1 MRLEIPMEQKLFKN
15 VYPREKYLQK
25 IRPFLNTD
33 IIKVITGIRRCGKS
47 FILRAIINELLS
59 SGIDPEQI
67 IYIPLDRR
75 GFKHISTPEQ
85 LEEKIDS
92 MIQNEDFNYLF
103 IDEVQN
109 VKGFESVVHAY
120 QEEGYSVFL
129 TGSNSYLLSDE
140 ITTKLTGRYLSFETF
155 PLDFDEYLKM
165 KKFFHRS
172 ILPDM
177 RGEFDEY
184 ILNGGFPKALEFPN
198 LSDRQ
203 FYTREIIQEIFEKD
217 VKTRKRI
224 SNPALYERIQSFL
237 INNYASP
244 FSLSNLIS
252 TLESEGIKTKPETVQ
267 KYIDSIKKAKIVY
280 ECNRFDLKSRKSLR
294 REKKYY
300 LADLSLYFAT
310 NVDNRLSYGPSLEN
324 IVFLY
329 FLSNNY
335 QVSVGKI
342 GNLECDFIVRDP
354 NQNYAY
360 IQVTY
365 SLQAGDEKNTMQLQE
380 REYRPFRNIRD
391 GYPRYIISLDS
402 FRDRKEGVNHINA
415 IDLFLGKEKI

>member
-1 MRLEIPMEQKLFKN
+1 MEQKLFDH
-15 VYPREKYLQK
+15 VYPREKYLQR
-25 IRPFLNTD
+25 IRPFYNSD

-47 FILRAIINELLS
+47 FLMRAIINELLL
-59 SGIDPEQI
+59 SGIDPAQI
-67 IYIPLDRR
+67 IYVPLDRR

-92 MIQNEDFNYLF
+92 MIEREDFNYLI

-165 KKFFHRS
+165 KEFFHQS
-172 ILPDM
+172 ISADM
-177 RGEFDEY
+177 RIEFDEF

-198 LSDRQ
+198 VSDRQ
-203 FYTREIIQEIFEKD
+203 FYTREIIHEIFEKD
-217 VKTRKRI
+217 VKSRRRV
-224 SNPALYERIQSFL
+224 SNPALFERIQSFL

-244 FSLSNLIS
+244 FSLGNLID
-252 TLESEGIKTKPETVQ
+252 TLEKEGIKTKPQTVQ
-267 KYIDSIKKAKIVY
+267 KYINYLKEAKIIY
-280 ECNRFDLKSRKSLR
+280 ECNRFDLKSKRALR
-294 REKKYY
+294 RDQKYY
-300 LADLSLYFAT
+300 LADLSLYFAA

-324 IVFLY
+324 IVYIYL
-329 FLSNNY
+329 LSNNY
-335 QVSVGKI
+335 QVSIGKI
-342 GNLECDFIVRDP
+342 GELECDFIVR
-354 NQNYAY
+354 NIEQQYAY
-360 IQVTY
+360 IQVVY
-365 SLQAGDEKNTMQLQE
+365 SLQAGDEKHTAQLQE
-380 REYRPFRNIRD
+380 REYRPFRKIRD
-391 GYPRYIISLDS
+391 GYPRYIISLDN
-402 FRDRKEGVNHINA
+402 FCDQREGVHHINA

>member
-1 MRLEIPMEQKLFKN
+1 MEQKLFDH
-15 VYPREKYLQK
+15 VYPREKYLQR
-25 IRPFLNTD
+25 IRPFYNSD

-47 FILRAIINELLS
+47 FLMRAIINELLL
-59 SGIDPEQI
+59 SGIDPAQI
-67 IYIPLDRR
+67 IYVPLDRR

-92 MIQNEDFNYLF
+92 MIEREDFNYLI

-165 KKFFHRS
+165 KEFFHQS
-172 ILPDM
+172 ISADM
-177 RGEFDEY
+177 RIEFDEF

-198 LSDRQ
+198 VSDRQ
-203 FYTREIIQEIFEKD
+203 FYTREIIHEIFEKD
-217 VKTRKRI
+217 VKSRRRV
-224 SNPALYERIQSFL
+224 SNPALFERIQSFL

-244 FSLSNLIS
+244 FSLGNLID
-252 TLESEGIKTKPETVQ
+252 TLEKEGIKTKPQTVQ
-267 KYIDSIKKAKIVY
+267 KYINYLKEAKIIY
-280 ECNRFDLKSRKSLR
+280 ECNRFELKSKRALR
-294 REKKYY
+294 RDQKYY
-300 LADLSLYFAT
+300 LADLSLYFAA

-324 IVFLY
+324 IVYIYL
-329 FLSNNY
+329 LSNNY
-335 QVSVGKI
+335 QVSIGKI
-342 GNLECDFIVRDP
+342 GELECDFIVR
-354 NQNYAY
+354 NIEQQYAY
-360 IQVTY
+360 IQVVY
-365 SLQAGDEKNTMQLQE
+365 SLQAGDEKHTAQLQE
-380 REYRPFRNIRD
+380 REYRPFRKIRD
-391 GYPRYIISLDS
+391 GYPRYIISLDN
-402 FRDRKEGVNHINA
+402 FCDQREGVHHINA

>member
-1 MRLEIPMEQKLFKN
+1 
-15 VYPREKYLQK
+15 
-25 IRPFLNTD
+25 
-33 IIKVITGIRRCGKS
+33 
-47 FILRAIINELLS
+47 
-59 SGIDPEQI
+59 
-67 IYIPLDRR
+67 
-75 GFKHISTPEQ
+75 
-85 LEEKIDS
+85 

>member
-1 MRLEIPMEQKLFKN
+1 MENKLFKN
-15 VYPREKYLQK
+15 VYPREKYLQR
-25 IRPFLNTD
+25 IRPFYDSD

-47 FILRAIINELLS
+47 FILRAIMNELLL
-59 SGIDPEQI
+59 SGTDPSQI
-67 IYIPLDRR
+67 LYIPLDRR
-75 GFKHISTPEQ
+75 GFRNISTPDQ
-85 LEEKIDS
+85 LEEKIES
-92 MIQNEDFNYLF
+92 MIKREDFNYLI

-140 ITTKLTGRYLSFETF
+140 ITTKLTGRYLPFETF

-165 KKFFHRS
+165 KEFFHRS
-172 ILPDM
+172 ISENM
-177 RGEFDEY
+177 RIEFEEY

-198 LSDRQ
+198 LSERQ
-203 FYTREIIQEIFEKD
+203 FYTREIIHEIFEKD
-217 VKTRKRI
+217 VKSRKRI

-244 FSLSNLIS
+244 FSIGNLID
-252 TLESEGIKTKPETVQ
+252 TLGKEGVKTKPETVR
-267 KYIDSIKKAKIVY
+267 KYIDYLKQAKIIY
-280 ECNRFDLKSRKSLR
+280 ECNRFDIKSKKSLR
-294 REKKYY
+294 REQKYY

-324 IVFLY
+324 IVYLY
-329 FLSNNY
+329 FVSNNY

-342 GNLECDFIVRDP
+342 GCFECDFIVRDQ
-354 NQNYAY
+354 NQKYAY
-360 IQVTY
+360 VQVVY
-365 SLQAGDEKNTMQLQE
+365 SMQAGDEKHTARLQE
-380 REYRPFRNIRD
+380 REYRPFQNIRD

-402 FRDRKEGVNHINA
+402 YLDQKDGVHHINA
-415 IDLFLGKEKI
+415 IDLFLGKVQI